1 MSFLDEF
8 FDKIGNEIEWGT
20 KRVVSEPGKVAVDI
34 VDTALG
40 QNQPLNPLKYVGDAI
55 RGGIGSAGVKGEGLG
70 VLERA
75 RDENGKII
83 PTAKDYLLR
92 QDSDKLT
99 KAGLKAAKGAKEY
112 KVIGNEGFSYVD
124 PTTGNVRTIQEL
136 DRASSI
142 LNTEATQLALAKG
155 ATIDPYKDSQ
165 TKITTAGLDQGLQN
179 KATAIGASSG
189 LNLSDD
195 PGVRREQLQKAIDD
209 QEWTIDQGRKENS
222 FETKEN
228 RRIRKEELTR
238 EDKRELSRLNLDLAT
253 LANQSRQA
261 DLDREYLD
269 SRDMRE
275 YEYKMQKDD
284 MARMDRVFELILGIS
299 KGAF

>member
-1 MSFLDEF
+1 M
-8 FDKIGNEIEWGT
+8 
-20 KRVVSEPGKVAVDI
+20 
-34 VDTALG
+34 
-40 QNQPLNPLKYVGDAI
+40 
-55 RGGIGSAGVKGEGLG
+55 
-70 VLERA
+70 
-75 RDENGKII
+75 
-83 PTAKDYLLR
+83 
-92 QDSDKLT
+92 
-99 KAGLKAAKGAKEY
+99 
-112 KVIGNEGFSYVD
+112 
-124 PTTGNVRTIQEL
+124 RTIQEL